1 MSLVWTRLLT
11 ISSSD
16 TMREIAQ
23 PERWGGRELKYE
35 VRLLS
40 SSRSHN
46 TPSYESTFVR
56 KYEDTSTCTRRAS
69 GFRTHWFRYSTRT
82 VR

>member
-56 KYEDTSTCTRRAS
+56 KYESIPIKEIVS
-69 GFRTHWFRYSTRT
+69 
-82 VR
+82 